1 MTGKIGRGREQEAEI
16 LYGMHKNAHSAH
28 GIKNESSRGRGREK
42 CTITLILY
50 H

>member
-28 GIKNESSRGRGREK
+28 GIKK
-42 CTITLILY
+42 
-50 H
+50 